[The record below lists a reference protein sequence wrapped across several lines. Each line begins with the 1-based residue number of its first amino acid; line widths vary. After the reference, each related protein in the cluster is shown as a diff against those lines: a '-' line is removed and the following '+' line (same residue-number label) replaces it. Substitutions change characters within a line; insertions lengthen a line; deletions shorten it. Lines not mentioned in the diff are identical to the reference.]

1 MRTATQP
8 RYTRRKQRLHGR
20 RFFRASEA
28 YVLVRGEFA
37 DDPRGRFGRLAKR
50 AFDIAVS
57 AVAIVVLAP
66 VFLLL
71 GLLVALESG
80 WPVFFG
86 HRRVGRRGR
95 IFKCWKF
102 RTMRKD
108 AEELLRN
115 DPDLYD
121 IYVANNY
128 KLPLELDP
136 RVTRVGRFLRKTSLD
151 ELPQFFNVLVGEM
164 SLVGPRPVIPEE
176 LEWYGE
182 KAGEFLSVRPGIT
195 GRWQVMGRSRI
206 GYPERVE
213 VELDGIRRGSFWSD
227 LAVLLQTVRAVWT
240 ARGSL

>member
-8 RYTRRKQRLHGR
+8 SYSRRKQRLHGR

-28 YVLVRGEFA
+28 YVLVRGKFA

-86 HRRVGRRGR
+86 HRRVGKHGR

-108 AEELLRN
+108 AEEILRN

-121 IYVANNY
+121 VYVANNY

-151 ELPQFFNVLVGEM
+151 ELPQFFNVLVG
-164 SLVGPRPVIPEE
+164 
-176 LEWYGE
+176 
-182 KAGEFLSVRPGIT
+182 
-195 GRWQVMGRSRI
+195 
-206 GYPERVE
+206 
-213 VELDGIRRGSFWSD
+213 D
-227 LAVLLQTVRAVWT
+227 
-240 ARGSL
+240 